1 MTLPTN
7 DSIKQISDLAK
18 KQIELLDAIEDSEE
32 RLEELKDLLKQ
43 VSEVD
48 LPTAMFEA
56 GVSSFTLENG
66 MKVSTK
72 EDVFA
77 SIPKGKEDE
86 AFRWLTDNGFGGIIK
101 HVVSASFAKEEDEI
115 AQELIS
121 KARAMGLNPEDK
133 RSVHAST
140 LKAFVKEQL
149 SQGNN
154 IPLETFGA
162 FQVTKA
168 TVK

>member
-1 MTLPTN
+1 MTIPSN
-7 DSIKQISDLAK
+7 DTIKQIATLANHQVWLIK
-18 KQIELLDAIEDSEE
+18 AIEESENA
-32 RLEELKDLLKQ
+32 LKALNEQLKQ

-48 LPTAMFEA
+48 LPAAMFEA

-72 EDVFA
+72 EDVYA
-77 SIPKGKEDE
+77 SIPKGQENLAYD
-86 AFRWLTDNGFGGIIK
+86 WLNENGFGGIIK
-101 HVVSASFAKEEDEI
+101 HVVSASFGKEEDSRAKEFVKA
-115 AQELIS
+115 AQDL
-121 KARAMGLNPEDK
+121 GLNPEDK
-133 RSVHAST
+133 KSIHAAT

-149 SQGNN
+149 QQGKN
-154 IPLETFGA
+154 IPLDLFGA